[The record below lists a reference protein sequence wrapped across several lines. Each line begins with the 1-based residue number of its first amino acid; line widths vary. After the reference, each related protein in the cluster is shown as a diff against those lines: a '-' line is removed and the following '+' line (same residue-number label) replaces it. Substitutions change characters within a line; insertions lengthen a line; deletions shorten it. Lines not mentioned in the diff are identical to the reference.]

1 MRADLLNHDYFRD
14 PAEIARLRASGPI
27 VEVRLPIMGKVWMTT
42 THQLADQVLK
52 DSATF
57 TLR

>member
-1 MRADLLNHDYFRD
+1 MRADLLSQDYFRD
-14 PAEIARLRASGPI
+14 PAEIARLRAWGPI
-27 VEVRLPIMGKVWMTT
+27 VEVRLPIMGKIWMT